1 MDKKKIDTNQLVRL
15 AKIYEKS
22 KKYDYHSDLDANY
35 NIMKFT
41 GKLRAKLVIV
51 SCHSFP
57 AVQIEKVLPAIVAKL
72 QTDDSLSATIDF
84 VCTTQVSNQT
94 RGKMTD
100 ICEEEGLNVN
110 VIDINDLMEV
120 DDVRKDV
127 VRDEDVSKYEKVAFD
142 YLSKSNDSSFI
153 QNGLYYSQILFA
165 IYQKPSL
172 TVDTLQLTLSEKVG
186 RQLDGLD
193 NDITFLRRIKKIEPQ
208 QKNNKTLVLTE
219 EEYTRIQEAVKE
231 SQAIE
236 SEFMKEFE
244 QISQQTGIK
253 DIGKA
258 FDSLQKFY
266 ASRCRSL
273 YETDGSKS
281 IDENQNNDY
290 DLYRNELADNCS
302 NERNIDSYIGH
313 IMDLCSRNGYMNK
326 INMMRSFINLYKSNK
341 YQEYIG
347 NKVNVVMLDTPVL
360 INLLCAYSPLN
371 KEIDVPYEDEDFKAV
386 DNLRRLREHSKNVV
400 FMLPYDYASE
410 VIGELKKAIQISL
423 FDDFVSD
430 VLPLQTSNTLY
441 NYYLHVRK
449 YLTKDTVEMTFQSFA
464 KKIGFANLNADS
476 SRFYY
481 ENQAFLRQL
490 FETTKDIYLDKELI
504 TIENYDAI
512 KNSYST
518 YLYEERKY
526 SKSARA
532 IDADIRQ
539 SYYLLN
545 TQETNKEYYVTSWD
559 STLYKLREIVKE
571 KTNSHTNYSIHRPSA
586 LTNRISLKS
595 FKMNAACFTNDIFTY
610 ADRSFSL
617 AEKIRNL
624 FDHVLIPYFNAI
636 KGNNIELVN
645 KVIELQKKSIDEID
659 EGQSSQRNSR
669 LPLETLFINIEEE
682 MRKSGCSQND
692 LRDFLSDTENN
703 DYFVA
708 LIQQTFVQ
716 DSEHGICMKAKQF
729 CKKLMR
735 FISQKDEECISTPMM
750 EQVSEDVGVRG
761 TGTLIQ

>member
-1 MDKKKIDTNQLVRL
+1 MEMKKMNTKQLVSL

-22 KKYDYHSDLDANY
+22 KKYDYLYDLDTDHG
-35 NIMKFT
+35 IMKFT
-41 GKLRAKLVIV
+41 GKLRSKLVVV

-57 AVQIEKVLPAIVAKL
+57 KVYIEQVLPSIIPHL
-72 QTDDSLSATIDF
+72 QTDGNLSATIELI
-84 VCTTQVSNQT
+84 CATPVSNHT
-94 RGKMTD
+94 RKEMTA
-100 ICEEEGLNVN
+100 ICEEEGLNIN
-110 VIDINDLMEV
+110 VVDINDLQEV
-120 DDVRKDV
+120 DEVRRNV
-127 VRDEDVSKYEKVAFD
+127 ERDEDVSKYEKVAFD

-153 QNGLYYSQILFA
+153 KNGLYYSQILFA
-165 IYQKPSL
+165 IYQKPNL
-172 TVDTLQLTLSEKVG
+172 TVEALQRILSEKVG
-186 RQLDGLD
+186 RKLDGLD

-219 EEYTRIQEAVKE
+219 EEHTRIQEAVKE

-244 QISQQTGIK
+244 QISQQAGIK

-302 NERNIDSYIGH
+302 NERNIDSYIWN

-326 INMMRSFINLYKSNK
+326 INMMRSFINLYRSNK

-360 INLLCAYSPLN
+360 INLLCVYSPLN

-423 FDDFVSD
+423 FDTLVSD

-441 NYYLHVRK
+441 NFYLHVRK
-449 YLTKDTVEMTFQSFA
+449 HLHQDADKMTFQSFA
-464 KKIGFANLNADS
+464 KKIGFSSVNADS

-481 ENQAFLRQL
+481 DNQAFLRQL
-490 FETTKDIYLDKELI
+490 FATTNNIYLDKEHI

-595 FKMNAACFTNDIFTY
+595 FKMNEACFTNDIFTY

-624 FDHVLIPYFNAI
+624 FDNVLIPYFNAI

-645 KVIELQKKSIDEID
+645 KVIELQKKSIDEME
-659 EGQSSQRNSR
+659 EGQNSQRNSR

-682 MRKSGCSQND
+682 MRRIGCSQND
-692 LRDFLSDTENN
+692 LRDFLSDIENN

-716 DSEHGICMKAKQF
+716 DSEHAIRLEAQQF
-729 CKKLMR
+729 CEKLMK
-735 FISQKDEECISTPMM
+735 FISQKDEENSFAFTK
-750 EQVSEDVGVRG
+750 EQASENK
-761 TGTLIQ
+761 

>member
-1 MDKKKIDTNQLVRL
+1 MDKKKMDTNQLVRL

-22 KKYDYHSDLDANY
+22 KKYDYHSVLDANY

-41 GKLRAKLVIV
+41 GKLRAKLVTV

-57 AVQIEKVLPAIVAKL
+57 TVQIEKVLPAIVAKL
-72 QTDDSLSATIDF
+72 QTDNSLSATIDF
-84 VCTTQVSNQT
+84 VCATQVSNQT
-94 RGKMTD
+94 REKMTA

-110 VIDINDLMEV
+110 VIDFNDLLEV
-120 DDVRKDV
+120 DDVRMDV
-127 VRDEDVSKYEKVAFD
+127 ERDEDVSKYEKVAFD

-153 QNGLYYSQILFA
+153 KNGLYYSQILFA
-165 IYQKPSL
+165 IYQKPAM
-172 TVDTLQLTLSEKVG
+172 TVEALQRIVSETVG
-186 RQLDGLD
+186 RKLDGLD
-193 NDITFLRRIKKIEPQ
+193 NDIAFLRKIKKIEPKQ
-208 QKNNKTLVLTE
+208 RNNNTLALTE
-219 EEYTRIQEAVKE
+219 EEHAKIKETVEE

-236 SEFMKEFE
+236 SEFMDEFRC
-244 QISQQTGIK
+244 ISQQSGIK

-258 FDSLQKFY
+258 FESLQKFY
-266 ASRCRSL
+266 ANRCRAL
-273 YETDGSKS
+273 YEADGSKNN
-281 IDENQNNDY
+281 DENQNHDY
-290 DLYRNELADNCS
+290 DIYRNELSGNCS
-302 NERNIDSYIGH
+302 DERSIDSYIRH
-313 IMDLCSRNGYMNK
+313 IMDLCLRNGYMNK

-341 YQEYIG
+341 YQEYID
-347 NKVNVVMLDTPVL
+347 NKVNVIMLDTPVL
-360 INLLCAYSPLN
+360 INLLCVYSPLN
-371 KEIDVPYEDEDFKAV
+371 DEIDVPYDDDDFKAV
-386 DNLRRLREHSKNVV
+386 SNLRRLRERSKNVI
-400 FMLPYDYASE
+400 FLLPYDYASE

-423 FDDFVSD
+423 FDTLVSD

-441 NYYLHVRK
+441 NFYLHVRK
-449 YLTKDTVEMTFQSFA
+449 HLPQDADKMTFQIFA
-464 KKIGFANLNADS
+464 EKIGFACVDADS

-481 ENQAFLRQL
+481 DNQAFLRLL
-490 FETTKDIYLDKELI
+490 FEANKDIYLNKEVI

-526 SKSARA
+526 SKSPRA
-532 IDADIRQ
+532 IDSDIRQ

-545 TQETNKEYYVTSWD
+545 AQETNKEYYVTSWD

-595 FKMNAACFTNDIFTY
+595 FKMNEACFTNEIFTY

-624 FDHVLIPYFNAI
+624 FDNVLIPYFNAI

-645 KVIELQKKSIDEID
+645 KVIALQKKSIDEMD

-716 DSEHGICMKAKQF
+716 DSEHAIRTKAKQF
-729 CKKLMR
+729 CEKLMR
-735 FISQKDEECISTPMM
+735 FISKKDEESISTPVM
-750 EQVSEDVGVRG
+750 EQASEEQVKINQSPKD
-761 TGTLIQ
+761 